1 MKNKLIYTFMAIA
14 GMATAGMMVSCNET
28 YAEQDKGATP
38 VIKYARTCNI
48 NEADSLVASA
58 RSELIF
64 ALSATISATCSK
76 CGSTTRK
83 QNSIRRW
90 SQATPSSSIFPT

>member
-1 MKNKLIYTFMAIA
+1 MAIA

-58 RSELIF
+58 SLGAHLCRSAGRQRYQDRQLI
-64 ALSATISATCSK
+64 TP
-76 CGSTTRK
+76 TTK
-83 QNSIRRW
+83 TDIINEK
-90 SQATPSSSIFPT
+90 

>member
-48 NEADSLVASA
+48 NECLP
-58 RSELIF
+58 EL
-64 ALSATISATCSK
+64 
-76 CGSTTRK
+76 
-83 QNSIRRW
+83 
-90 SQATPSSSIFPT
+90 